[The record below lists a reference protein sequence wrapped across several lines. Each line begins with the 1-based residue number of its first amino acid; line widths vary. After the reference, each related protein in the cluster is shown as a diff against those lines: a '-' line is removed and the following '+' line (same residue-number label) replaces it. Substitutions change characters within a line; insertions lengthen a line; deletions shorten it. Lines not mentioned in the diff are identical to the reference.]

1 VGDLDYALMQLNN
14 RGITPTPAT
23 TAHFSA
29 QGLSGLPSAKVQPPL
44 VPPKGEIT
52 LHVLMHTLLMALC
65 ILSLMELWNRAPVA
79 PFVAFLVW
87 TIAFYAFLF
96 MMSWNGRPQRSAL
109 TVLLGHIQ
117 GYAQPIAA
125 PIATPSPSRPISTA
139 GTDQFPFPQEP
150 RSPYLHQPLFH
161 TATEDATSYA
171 GLRSETEEV
180 ESDEDEDTRQR
191 RIEDEMARR
200 DVSIVTVPKRKLWV
214 ANPS

>member
-1 VGDLDYALMQLNN
+1 MQLNN
-14 RGITPTPAT
+14 RGVTSTPAT
-23 TAHFSA
+23 TTHLSA
-29 QGLSGLPSAKVQPPL
+29 QGLADPPSAKIQQPL

-52 LHVLMHTLLMALC
+52 LHIIMHVLILALC
-65 ILSLMELWNRAPVA
+65 ILSLVELWKRAPLA
-79 PFVAFLVW
+79 PFAAFLVW
-87 TIAFYAFLF
+87 TIAFYAFLVI
-96 MMSWNGRPQRSAL
+96 MSWNGRPQHSAL
-109 TVLLGHIQ
+109 TVILGRIQ
-117 GYAQPIAA
+117 GNYARRMVA

-161 TATEDATSYA
+161 TVAEDGTSYA
-171 GLRSETEEV
+171 ALRSETEEI

>member
-1 VGDLDYALMQLNN
+1 MQLN
-14 RGITPTPAT
+14 RGITATPAT

-29 QGLSGLPSAKVQPPL
+29 QGLSDPPCAKVHPPV
-44 VPPKGEIT
+44 VPPKGEIV
-52 LHVLMHTLLMALC
+52 LHVLMHTLIMAMC
-65 ILSLMELWNRAPVA
+65 IFCLVELWSRAPIA

-87 TIAFYAFLF
+87 TFSFYAFLV
-96 MMSWNGRPQRSAL
+96 MMAWNGRPQRSAL
-109 TVLLGHIQ
+109 TAILGRIRGNHNDVQ
-117 GYAQPIAA
+117 HIAA
-125 PIATPSPSRPISTA
+125 PIPTTPGPSRPISMA

-161 TATEDATSYA
+161 TAAEDTTSYA
-171 GLRSETEEV
+171 GLRSETEEID
-180 ESDEDEDTRQR
+180 SDEDEDTRQR

>member
-1 VGDLDYALMQLNN
+1 MRLNN
-14 RGITPTPAT
+14 RGITSTPAT

-29 QGLSGLPSAKVQPPL
+29 QGLSDPPSAKVHPPL
-44 VPPKGEIT
+44 VPPKGEII
-52 LHVLMHTLLMALC
+52 LHVLMHTLIMALC
-65 ILSLMELWNRAPVA
+65 ILSLVELWSRAPIA

-87 TIAFYAFLF
+87 TIGFYAFLV

-109 TVLLGHIQ
+109 TVLLCHIQ
-117 GYAQPIAA
+117 GNNVQPIAA
-125 PIATPSPSRPISTA
+125 PIATPSPSRPISTT

-161 TATEDATSYA
+161 TAAEDAMSYA
-171 GLRSETEEV
+171 GLRSETEEI